1 MLDCLGRSAPHVRR
15 LSLNPCFGIQMPS
28 DTEAMALAL
37 IRLLH
42 EATDGDPMQSRTV
55 RQIDGATEE
64 AMALAVESGSVALTA
79 QGRELAQELGR
90 LLY

>member
-1 MLDCLGRSAPHVRR
+1 
-15 LSLNPCFGIQMPS
+15 MPS

-42 EATDGDPMQSRTV
+42 EATDRDPVRWRTI
-55 RQIDGATEE
+55 RQIDAATER
-64 AMALAVESGSVALTA
+64 AMAHAVERGWLRVDEHGAVALTE